1 MEYNLLDLIA
11 ALEEVVKKAAPF
23 PIGKKSLVDCTEI
36 DEIATEMRLVLPR
49 EIQQAQNIVADKNRI
64 ISDAKKEAEAIISK
78 AEQQRRE
85 LIDQNSILQEAR
97 RRATEEIQRGTAALQ
112 PYQKL
117 HAGLHRQNALPR
129 RGADGQGRERAAY
142 PPQDPQHRHGACK
155 AAAAGAA
162 PAGSAGPTAEEVIRS
177 ARSANKSKPPFRTG
191 KVVLCDISI

>member
-64 ISDAKKEAEAIISK
+64 ISDA
-78 AEQQRRE
+78 RPE
-85 LIDQNSILQEAR
+85 LHTPGSAPPRHRGD
-97 RRATEEIQRGTAALQ
+97 QRGTAALQ

-162 PAGSAGPTAEEVIRS
+162 PAGSAGSAAEEVIRS

>member
-49 EIQQAQNIVADKNRI
+49 EIQQAQNIVADK
-64 ISDAKKEAEAIISK
+64 KGAEAIISK

-97 RRATEEIQRGTAALQ
+97 RRATEEISAAQQRSNL
-112 PYQKL
+112 
-117 HAGLHRQNALPR
+117 
-129 RGADGQGRERAAY
+129 
-142 PPQDPQHRHGACK
+142 
-155 AAAAGAA
+155 
-162 PAGSAGPTAEEVIRS
+162 IRS
-177 ARSANKSKPPFRTG
+177 STQDYTDKMLSRVEELMVKDVNELRILRKTLSTGTELAKPQQPAQLPQG
-191 KVVLCDISI
+191 QPVPQQKK

>member
-97 RRATEEIQRGTAALQ
+97 RRATEAQQRSNL
-112 PYQKL
+112 
-117 HAGLHRQNALPR
+117 
-129 RGADGQGRERAAY
+129 
-142 PPQDPQHRHGACK
+142 
-155 AAAAGAA
+155 
-162 PAGSAGPTAEEVIRS
+162 IRS
-177 ARSANKSKPPFRTG
+177 STQDYTDKMLSRVEELMVKDVNELRILRKTLSTGTELAKPQQPAQLPQG
-191 KVVLCDISI
+191 QPVPQQKK

>member
-97 RRATEEIQRGTAALQ
+97 RRATEEISAAQQRSNLIRSST
-112 PYQKL
+112 
-117 HAGLHRQNALPR
+117 
-129 RGADGQGRERAAY
+129 
-142 PPQDPQHRHGACK
+142 QDYTDKMLSRVEELMVKDVNWHGACK

-162 PAGSAGPTAEEVIRS
+162 PAGSAGSAEEVIRS

-191 KVVLCDISI
+191 KVVSLSKK

>member
-85 LIDQNSILQEAR
+85 YMLSTR
-97 RRATEEIQRGTAALQ
+97 T
-112 PYQKL
+112 PYSRK
-117 HAGLHRQNALPR
+117 
-129 RGADGQGRERAAY
+129 RAAA
-142 PPQDPQHRHGACK
+142 PPR
-155 AAAAGAA
+155 
-162 PAGSAGPTAEEVIRS
+162 RS
-177 ARSANKSKPPFRTG
+177 ARHSSAPTLSEAPRRITPTKCSPA
-191 KVVLCDISI
+191 

>member
-97 RRATEEIQRGTAALQ
+97 RRSNL
-112 PYQKL
+112 
-117 HAGLHRQNALPR
+117 
-129 RGADGQGRERAAY
+129 
-142 PPQDPQHRHGACK
+142 
-155 AAAAGAA
+155 
-162 PAGSAGPTAEEVIRS
+162 IRS
-177 ARSANKSKPPFRTG
+177 STQDYTDNMLSRVEELMVKDVNELRILRKTLSTGTELAKPQQPAQLPQG
-191 KVVLCDISI
+191 QPVPQKK

>member
-97 RRATEEIQRGTAALQ
+97 RRATEEIS
-112 PYQKL
+112 
-117 HAGLHRQNALPR
+117 
-129 RGADGQGRERAAY
+129 ADGQGRERAAY

-162 PAGSAGPTAEEVIRS
+162 PAGSAGSAAEEVIRS